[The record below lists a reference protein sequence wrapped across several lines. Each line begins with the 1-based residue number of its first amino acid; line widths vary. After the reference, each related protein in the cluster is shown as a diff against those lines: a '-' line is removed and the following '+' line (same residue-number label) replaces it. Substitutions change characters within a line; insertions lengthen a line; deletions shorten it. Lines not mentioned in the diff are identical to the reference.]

1 MSRVKKGVN
10 ALKTRKNI
18 LRKVKGYRYGRGT
31 KERQANEAIF
41 HAGTYSFA
49 HRKDK
54 KGDFRR
60 LWNVRLSA
68 FLKENGISYSKFI
81 PLLKKKE
88 IALDRKILSEI
99 AFTHPDILKKI
110 VESVKQTSSTIGDK
124 DLLNT
129 DVARK
134 GSAQEV
140 K

>member
-18 LRKVKGYRYGRGT
+18 LRKVKGYRYGRST

-99 AFTHPDILKKI
+99 ALTHPEVLKKI
-110 VESVKQTSSTIGDK
+110 LETAQTK
-124 DLLNT
+124 
-129 DVARK
+129 
-134 GSAQEV
+134 
-140 K
+140 